1 MSASTRSEARIEN
14 FNKLHLHREKCSR
27 KCRGDLLQRSVLR
40 CALWWSV
47 LGGVRAGGGGE
58 RDRVEKG
65 VILAYDL
72 FFPFCILLEEIKS
85 LSTLVQKSQLRA
97 PFGSD
102 AYPQDVFFGLDVLGV
117 VASSKPSPESSDQ
130 FMLFPYPCES
140 CKFIRHLAVHC
151 FRP

>member
-1 MSASTRSEARIEN
+1 MRS
-14 FNKLHLHREKCSR
+14 
-27 KCRGDLLQRSVLR
+27 
-40 CALWWSV
+40 
-47 LGGVRAGGGGE
+47 GGVFLEESARVVEGKQTGL
-58 RDRVEKG
+58 RRVCYYDR
-65 VILAYDL
+65 

-102 AYPQDVFFGLDVLGV
+102 AYSQDVFFWLDVLGV

-130 FMLFPYPCES
+130 FMLIPYPCES
-140 CKFIRHLAVHC
+140 CKLIRHLAVHC